1 MSMLMCIIAHISRRD
16 FYKVAV
22 VYMFSSSFMC
32 QSRNISASLY
42 LTTRLP
48 YATLAKL
55 TSPTHIYKTLNPLRM
70 TLEYLQIPYRLP
82 NDIKNTFIFKNT
94 FFN

>member
-16 FYKVAV
+16 FDKVAV
-22 VYMFSSSFMC
+22 VYMFSARLMC
-32 QSRNISASLY
+32 QSRNIFASLY

-55 TSPTHIYKTLNPLRM
+55 TSPESI
-70 TLEYLQIPYRLP
+70 
-82 NDIKNTFIFKNT
+82 
-94 FFN
+94 